1 MGSFLFGGRR
11 ELFSTSPSIIGVFY
25 TSLKCNSSSGLLD
38 FNALKK
44 IYVVCCVLNLYDLSR
59 KIHNNFPLSE
69 IFFFF

>member
-11 ELFSTSPSIIGVFY
+11 EFFSTSPSMIGVLY

-44 IYVVCCVLNLYDLSR
+44 LYVTCCVLNLYDLST
-59 KIHNNFPLSE
+59 KIHNNLPLSE
-69 IFFFF
+69 FVFFV